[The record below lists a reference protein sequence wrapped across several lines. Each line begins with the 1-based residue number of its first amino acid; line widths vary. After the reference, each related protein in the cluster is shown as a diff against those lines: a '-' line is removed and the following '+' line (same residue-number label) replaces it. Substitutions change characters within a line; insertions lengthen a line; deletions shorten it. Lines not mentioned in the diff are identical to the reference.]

1 MTSLFEDSKK
11 AIQELEGSGDDRL
24 KAVGAFCEQLETVRK
39 KITAREEEVKKLKE
53 QEFTLENESIPT
65 LLDEIGMKAV
75 TLSSGSK
82 VEIKEDYYAHIS
94 EENKAEAH
102 EWLRKNGFDDIIKND
117 IICRFGR
124 GQEAVATNLLNKL
137 TEAGDNPIQ
146 KSEIHWSTLRAF
158 VKEQIQ
164 KGSDIPQDKF
174 GVYVTNK
181 VKIT

>member
-1 MTSLFEDSKK
+1 MTSLFEESKK

-24 KAVGAFCEQLETVRK
+24 KAVGTFCEQLETVRT
-39 KITAREEEVKKLKE
+39 KIADRKSELKKLEE
-53 QEFTLENESIPT
+53 QEFKLENESIPT

-82 VEIKEDYYAHIS
+82 VEIQEVYKAHIS
-94 EENKAEAH
+94 EANKPEAFM
-102 EWLRKNGFDDIIKND
+102 WLRDNGFDDIIKND
-117 IICRFGR
+117 IVCSFGR
-124 GQEAVATNLLNKL
+124 GEEDNASELYQRLR
-137 TEAGDNPIQ
+137 TEVHA
-146 KSEIHWSTLRAF
+146 STLKAF

-164 KGSDIPQDKF
+164 KGADLPQDKF

>member
-1 MTSLFEDSKK
+1 MSIFEDSKK

-24 KAVGAFCEQLETVRK
+24 KAVGSFCEQLETVRE
-39 KITAREEEVKKLKE
+39 KITKQKAQLKKLEEE
-53 QEFTLENESIPT
+53 EFKLENESIPT

-82 VEIKEDYYAHIS
+82 VEIQEVYKAHIS
-94 EENKAEAH
+94 EANKEEAFT
-102 EWLRKNGFDDIIKND
+102 WLRDNGFDDIIKND
-117 IICRFGR
+117 IVCSFGR
-124 GQEAVATNLLNKL
+124 GQEQDAANLLNKL
-137 TEAGDNPIQ
+137 SESGENPIQ
-146 KSEIHWSTLRAF
+146 KSGVHASTLKAF

>member
-24 KAVGAFCEQLETVRK
+24 KAVGSFCEQLETVRK
-39 KITAREEEVKKLKE
+39 KIITQEEEIKKLKE
-53 QEFTLENESIPT
+53 QEFKLENESIPT

-82 VEIKEDYYAHIS
+82 VEIKENYKAH
-94 EENKAEAH
+94 EENKVEAH
-102 EWLRKNGFDDIIKND
+102 GWLRKNGFDDIIKNN
-117 IICRFGR
+117 IICSFGR
-124 GQEAVATNLLNKL
+124 GQEEVATNLLNKL
-137 TEAGDNPIQ
+137 TEAGENPIQ
-146 KSEIHWSTLRAF
+146 KSDIHWQTLRAF
-158 VKEQIQ
+158 VKEQIE

-174 GVYVTNK
+174 GVYVTNT

>member
-24 KAVGAFCEQLETVRK
+24 KAVGSFCEQLETVRT
-39 KITAREEEVKKLKE
+39 KIADRKSELKKLEE
-53 QEFTLENESIPT
+53 QEFKLENESIPT

-82 VEIKEDYYAHIS
+82 VEIQEVYKAHIS
-94 EENKAEAH
+94 EANKPEAFM
-102 EWLRKNGFDDIIKND
+102 WLRDNGFDDIIKND
-117 IICRFGR
+117 IVCSFGR
-124 GQEAVATNLLNKL
+124 GEEDNASELYQRLR
-137 TEAGDNPIQ
+137 TEGQAPIQ
-146 KSEIHWSTLRAF
+146 KSGVHASTLKAF
-158 VKEQIQ
+158 VKEQIL
-164 KGSDIPQDKF
+164 KGADLPQDKF